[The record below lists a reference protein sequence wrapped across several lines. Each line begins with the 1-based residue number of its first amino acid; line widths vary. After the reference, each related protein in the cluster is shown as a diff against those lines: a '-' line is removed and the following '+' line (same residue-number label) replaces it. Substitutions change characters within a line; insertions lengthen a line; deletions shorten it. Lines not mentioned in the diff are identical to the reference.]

1 MDGAAGTELATTPEL
16 HHLTISVLSLGLNLM
31 IKKFALTAAVVSFV
45 AFSAP
50 AMAADLIIEE
60 EDVPV
65 YDVGSDTD
73 WEGAYIGGFLGYYPD
88 DPSWYVGGQIG
99 YNFLASETFLV
110 GIQASGLISPD
121 GGYIEGWLD
130 GHAGVAFDNVAI
142 YGLAGLGIQDDGDTL
157 YRLGGGAEFMV
168 ANGFSIFAEGYVG
181 NDIGQ
186 APTVPGVAAGFRF
199 HF

>member
-1 MDGAAGTELATTPEL
+1 
-16 HHLTISVLSLGLNLM
+16 M
-31 IKKFALTAAVVSFV
+31 IRKFALTVAALSLAAFTAPVV
-45 AFSAP
+45 
-50 AMAADLIIEE
+50 AADLIIEE

-65 YDVGSDTD
+65 YDVGSDAN
-73 WEGAYIGGFLGYYPD
+73 WEGAYIGGFLGYYPQ
-88 DPSWYVGGQIG
+88 DPSFYVGGQVG
-99 YNFLASETFLV
+99 YNFLVSESFLL
-110 GIQASGLISPD
+110 GIQASGLVSPD

-130 GHAGVAFDNVAI
+130 GHAGVAFDNIAV

-157 YRLGGGAEFMV
+157 YRFGAGAEVMV